1 VSQSRP
7 GPLDRIADAVTRR
20 PSATHGAR
28 EPEER
33 AAVCVVVRPG
43 GDLLFMRRS
52 ERDGDPWSGHM
63 AFPGGRMER
72 GDASTRATAARE
84 AHEEVG
90 LDPEVGA
97 YLGALDELESPPGS
111 ARRRLVITP
120 HVWVLPGDPRLR
132 LNHEVASVHWF
143 SLDRLLSDEGRST
156 FSYAWRG
163 RSVELPVVR
172 LDEADIWGIT
182 LRILDDLLAR
192 IRA

>member
-1 VSQSRP
+1 
-7 GPLDRIADAVTRR
+7 
-20 PSATHGAR
+20 
-28 EPEER
+28 
-33 AAVCVVVRPG
+33 
-43 GDLLFMRRS
+43 
-52 ERDGDPWSGHM
+52 
-63 AFPGGRMER
+63 MER